1 MDVLFVLF
9 NALLLLGATNAAGNI
24 YLQRELTVRIEPGK
38 IDCFFVKAFD
48 KQVIDIE
55 YQVIDGG
62 HGDLDISFELLN
74 PTGYPHISEYKK
86 PDNVHRVN
94 TNMEGDYKFCFDNSF
109 STFNS
114 KLVFFEIIVEW
125 EDDNKQQSEDDWGQ
139 DVLNNLSSDQLI
151 TEKVKCAIHIGFCL
165 IGNSICLSDFSA
177 FFCVFSSTIYIVL
190 SCIYTST

>member
-1 MDVLFVLF
+1 MEALFVVF
-9 NALLLLGATNAAGNI
+9 GGLLMLGATNAAANV

-38 IDCFFVKAFD
+38 IDCFFAKAFD

-86 PDNVHRVN
+86 PENIHRVN
-94 TNMEGDYKFCFDNSF
+94 TNMDGDYKFCFDNTF

-114 KLVFFEIIVEW
+114 KLVFFEIIIEW
-125 EDDNKQQSEDDWGQ
+125 EDENKQQNEDDWGS
-139 DVLNNLSSDQLI
+139 DVLNNLTADQLVD
-151 TEKVKCAIHIGFCL
+151 EKV
-165 IGNSICLSDFSA
+165 
-177 FFCVFSSTIYIVL
+177 TIYMIFYWKSL
-190 SCIYTST
+190 TFHIFMYIHSNFLLIYPIFSD